1 MAKKIGKKA
10 KGEPPVLFGQHKYR
24 WWFVLAAIIFA
35 SRALGD
41 FGIIGAIITAAVTFL
56 LFEAAIFGY
65 KWLIY
70 KKGAQSNY
78 AKAVR
83 YLVLGLYGLF
93 ALVVI
98 VLLVWV
104 IYYNVIR

>member
-1 MAKKIGKKA
+1 MAKKIEKKS

-70 KKGAQSNY
+70 KKGVESNY
-78 AKAVR
+78 VKAIK

-98 VLLVWV
+98 AIVVWL
-104 IYYNVIR
+104 IYDNFIR